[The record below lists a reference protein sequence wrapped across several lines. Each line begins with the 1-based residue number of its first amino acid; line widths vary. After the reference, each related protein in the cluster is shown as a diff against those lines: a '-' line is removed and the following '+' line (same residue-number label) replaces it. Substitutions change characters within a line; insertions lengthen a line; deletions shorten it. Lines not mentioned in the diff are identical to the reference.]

1 MQLTW
6 IDWAIVIASILICF
20 VPALFYAKRSSQ
32 STSEFFAS
40 GRSVPWWLAGLS
52 MVATTF
58 SSDTPNWVTE
68 QVRKYGVA
76 GNWQWWAFV
85 LTGVATVFFFARLW
99 RRSGVMTDLEFYE
112 HRYSG
117 ASASVVRGFR
127 AVYLGLFF
135 NCFIMGMVTLAAC
148 KIANILFGMPAWQT
162 ILICGVLNIFFAAH
176 SGLWGVLV
184 IDMVQFFIKM
194 TAVFAAA
201 WFSLVE
207 VGERLVGKGAG
218 GWAGLKALVAK
229 LSTQQVV
236 IPKVQKVVDG
246 VAQVKDGV
254 PVMVDGQPVMSLI
267 NGTGQPFLDLLPN
280 FSMSELA
287 LMIFI
292 VPIAI
297 GWWANWY
304 PGAEPGGGSYIA
316 QRMLASKSEK
326 DSLGGTL
333 FFNIAHYVLRPWP
346 WIITAL
352 CSIIVYPD
360 LASIKAA
367 FPAADVTLIGHDSAF
382 PAMLK
387 FLPVGFVGL
396 MVGGLIAANS
406 STILTHLNWG
416 SSYLVHDFYRRFINK
431 DATEGHYINVG
442 RFSTVALYVIA
453 ACLSYTLES
462 AQSAFQVL
470 ISVGAGTGSL
480 YIIRWYWYRVN
491 AWAEVVAMVSSV
503 AVTVMF
509 LLCDKFGTGS
519 GGLVLAAIGSLLLL
533 LGVASDTDYK
543 PEFSAKVVAG
553 YMLPF
558 LPLAFVM
565 LNSVPNSLTMLMA
578 FASLAFAVRRLFVA
592 DVTGE
597 PTAHTSLRLAGLLVV
612 AVGLVVKGLTDLG
625 YADVLFG
632 GGFAYRTLW
641 TVGLTTLCWL
651 SACFI
656 APATDKATLIAFYRK
671 VKPAGPGWTAIR
683 AEAGVTDTE
692 VAQENRI
699 GSAFLG
705 WISGCAVIWSSLFAI
720 GNFLYSSGDPTRL
733 KMAWILTA
741 VFAVSAYVLL
751 KVTQQLWAD
760 STASQA
766 REDARLKQG

>member
-1 MQLTW
+1 MNITW
-6 IDWAIVIASILICF
+6 IDWVIVAVSILICF
-20 VPALFYAKRSSQ
+20 VPALFLAKRSSG
-32 STSEFFAS
+32 STAEFFAS

-117 ASASVVRGFR
+117 TAASVVRGFR

-162 ILICGVLNIFFAAH
+162 IVVCGILNVVFAAH

-236 IPKVQKVVDG
+236 VPKVQKTVDG
-246 VAQVKDGV
+246 VAQFKDGV
-254 PVMVDGQPVMSLI
+254 PVMVDGEPVMSVI
-267 NGTGQPFLDLLPN
+267 SGQGQPILDMLPN
-280 FSMSELA
+280 FTMPELA

-292 VPIAI
+292 LPIAI
-297 GWWANWY
+297 SWWANWY
-304 PGAEPGGGSYIA
+304 PGSEPGGGSYIA

-360 LASIKAA
+360 LAAIKAA
-367 FPAADVTLIGHDSAF
+367 FPAADPTLIGHDSAF
-382 PAMLK
+382 PAMLM

-396 MVGGLIAANS
+396 MIGGLIAANS

-416 SSYLVHDFYRRFINK
+416 SSYLVHDFYRRFMKK
-431 DATEGHYINVG
+431 DASEAHYVNVG
-442 RFSTVALYVIA
+442 RLSTVLLYVVA
-453 ACLSYTLES
+453 AVLSLYMKS
-462 AQSAFQVL
+462 AQQAFQVL
-470 ISVGAGTGSL
+470 LSIGAGTGLL
-480 YIIRWYWYRVN
+480 YVARWFWWRVS
-491 AWAEVVAMVSSV
+491 AWCEVVAMVMSL
-503 AVTVMF
+503 VT
-509 LLCDKFGTGS
+509 
-519 GGLVLAAIGSLLLL
+519 
-533 LGVASDTDYK
+533 
-543 PEFSAKVVAG
+543 
-553 YMLPF
+553 
-558 LPLAFVM
+558 
-565 LNSVPNSLTMLMA
+565 
-578 FASLAFAVRRLFVA
+578 
-592 DVTGE
+592 
-597 PTAHTSLRLAGLLVV
+597 
-612 AVGLVVKGLTDLG
+612 AVGVPMVLPQ
-625 YADVLFG
+625 AD
-632 GGFAYRTLW
+632 FATTTLW
-641 TVGLTTLCWL
+641 QVGLTTVAWL
-651 SACFI
+651 VTAFVG
-656 APATDKATLIAFYRK
+656 PQTDRATLISFCQK
-671 VKPAGPGWTAIR
+671 VKPAGPGWTDIR
-683 AEAGVTDTE
+683 AEAGISDAE
-692 VAQENRI
+692 IAQENRV
-699 GSAFLG
+699 GSAFVG
-705 WISGCAVIWSSLFAI
+705 WIAGCALIWGSLFAI
-720 GNFLYSSGDPTRL
+720 GNFLYASGDPQRL
-733 KMAWILTA
+733 TMAWILTA
-741 VFAVSAYVLL
+741 VTVVSGYVLL
-751 KVTQQLWAD
+751 KVTQQMWAD
-760 STASQA
+760 SSASQV
-766 REDARLKQG
+766 REDAKRVG

>member
-1 MQLTW
+1 MHITW
-6 IDWAIVIASILICF
+6 IDWVIVAASILVCF
-20 VPALFYAKRSSQ
+20 VPALFLAKRSSG
-32 STSEFFAS
+32 STAEFFAS

-117 ASASVVRGFR
+117 TAASVVRGFR
-127 AVYLGLFF
+127 AIYLGLFF

-162 ILICGVLNIFFAAH
+162 IVVCGVLNVVFAAH

-207 VGERLVGKGAG
+207 VGRRLTGEAS
-218 GWAGLKALVAK
+218 GWAGLKALVAQ

-236 IPKVQKVVDG
+236 TT
-246 VAQVKDGV
+246 AGV
-254 PVMVDGQPVMSLI
+254 PVMSASDGKGQPI
-267 NGTGQPFLDLLPN
+267 LDMLPN
-280 FSMSELA
+280 FTMPDLA

-292 VPIAI
+292 LPIAI
-297 GWWANWY
+297 SWWANWY
-304 PGAEPGGGSYIA
+304 PGSEPGGGSYIA

-360 LASIKAA
+360 LASIIKA
-367 FPAADVTLIGHDSAF
+367 FPNADPKLIGHDSAF
-382 PAMLK
+382 PAMLM

-416 SSYLVHDFYRRFINK
+416 SSYLVHDFYRRFIKK
-431 DATEGHYINVG
+431 DASETHYVNVG
-442 RFSTVALYVIA
+442 RLSTVLLYVVA
-453 ACLSYTLES
+453 ALLSLTMSS
-462 AQSAFQVL
+462 AQQAFQIL
-470 ISVGAGTGSL
+470 LSIGAGTGLL
-480 YIIRWYWYRVN
+480 YLARWFWWRVS
-491 AWAEVVAMVSSV
+491 AWCEVVAMVMSLVTAV
-503 AVTVMF
+503 AV
-509 LLCDKFGTGS
+509 
-519 GGLVLAAIGSLLLL
+519 
-533 LGVASDTDYK
+533 
-543 PEFSAKVVAG
+543 
-553 YMLPF
+553 
-558 LPLAFVM
+558 PLAI
-565 LNSVPNSLTMLMA
+565 PHA
-578 FASLAFAVRRLFVA
+578 DFATTTIIQVA
-592 DVTGE
+592 
-597 PTAHTSLRLAGLLVV
+597 
-612 AVGLVVKGLTDLG
+612 
-625 YADVLFG
+625 
-632 GGFAYRTLW
+632 
-641 TVGLTTLCWL
+641 LTTLSWL
-651 SACFI
+651 I
-656 APATDKATLIAFYRK
+656 AAYVGPQTDRATLIAFCQK
-671 VKPAGPGWTAIR
+671 VKPAGPGWTDIR
-683 AEAGVTDTE
+683 AEAGISDAE
-692 VAQENRI
+692 IAQENRI
-699 GSAFLG
+699 GSAFVG
-705 WISGCAVIWSSLFAI
+705 WIAGCALIWGSLFAI
-720 GNFLYSSGDPTRL
+720 GNFLYSSGDPKRL
-733 KMAWILTA
+733 TMAWILTA
-741 VFAVSAYVLL
+741 VTVVSGTVLL

-766 REDARLKQG
+766 REDAKRV